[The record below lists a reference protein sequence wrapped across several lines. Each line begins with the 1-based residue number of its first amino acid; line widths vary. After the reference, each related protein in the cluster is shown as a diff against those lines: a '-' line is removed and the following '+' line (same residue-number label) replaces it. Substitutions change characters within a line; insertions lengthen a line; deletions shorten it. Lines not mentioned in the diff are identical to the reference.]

1 MRRSFISTNKSS
13 GHLKVNGEIKAKQV
27 RLIDESGNMI
37 GITSL
42 SEAISKADMAGLDLV
57 EFSQSDLPLCKILDY
72 SKYKYEIKKKAQQ
85 AKKKQTKV
93 TVKEIKLR
101 PNIAD
106 GDLAIKIKSIKQFLS
121 KNNKV
126 NISVIFKG
134 REIVHAEFGRQIL
147 DNIIDVCQVEGKIDS
162 PPKMQGQ
169 VITMTMSPNIIKT

>member
-1 MRRSFISTNKSS
+1 M
-13 GHLKVNGEIKAKQV
+13 
-27 RLIDESGNMI
+27 
-37 GITSL
+37 
-42 SEAISKADMAGLDLV
+42 
-57 EFSQSDLPLCKILDY
+57 
-72 SKYKYEIKKKAQQ
+72 
-85 AKKKQTKV
+85 
-93 TVKEIKLR
+93 R